1 MNQEALSP
9 SPAAAEPAAAPLPSL
24 GHGWT
29 TRRAALFIGAL
40 ADFGMVSRAARS
52 VGMSRQSAYA
62 LRARL
67 GEGSRFAQWWD
78 EALHEGAARRQAM
91 RGALGRAPQLPPEQ
105 DVFGIGR

>member
-1 MNQEALSP
+1 MNHEAQTP
-9 SPAAAEPAAAPLPSL
+9 SPAAAEPAAAPLPPHS
-24 GHGWT
+24 HGWT

-40 ADFGMVSRAARS
+40 ADFGMVSPAARS

-78 EALHEGAARRQAM
+78 EALQEGTARR
-91 RGALGRAPQLPPEQ
+91 RALRRAPRRAPLLPPEQ

>member
-1 MNQEALSP
+1 MNHYPQHI
-9 SPAAAEPAAAPLPSL
+9 SPAAAEPAAAPLPPHS
-24 GHGWT
+24 HGWT
-29 TRRAALFIGAL
+29 TRRAMLFIGAL
-40 ADFGMVSRAARS
+40 ADFGMVSRAARF

-78 EALHEGAARRQAM
+78 DAMREGTARRQALQDTPA
-91 RGALGRAPQLPPEQ
+91 RPPLLPPEQ